1 MGTAN
6 RKTMFIDKELLSE
19 ANYAGSRLILLED
32 ENLSKLQVELE
43 ALQKEINPVID
54 KLSAEYYPRIDPM
67 YQETQKLMEQAKEIK
82 AKIAE
87 ITNEYKA
94 DTNFIDALEQ
104 KAQLIKNKM
113 QPIILEIVKD
123 QLGEFETAKNTV
135 VRDGKLY
142 AEVFDEIEE
151 KVKAIRMV
159 KAKK

>member
-1 MGTAN
+1 MGKAN
-6 RKTMFIDKELLSE
+6 RKTMQIDKELLSE
-19 ANYAGSRLILLED
+19 ANYTGSRLILLED
-32 ENLSKLQVELE
+32 ENLTKLHAELE

-54 KLSAEYYPRIDPM
+54 KLSAEYYPKIDPM

-87 ITNEYKA
+87 ITNEYKS
-94 DTNFIDALEQ
+94 DTDFIDSLEQ
-104 KAQLIKNKM
+104 KAQLVKNKM
-113 QPIILEIVKD
+113 QPIILEMVKD

-135 VRDGKLY
+135 VRDGKIY